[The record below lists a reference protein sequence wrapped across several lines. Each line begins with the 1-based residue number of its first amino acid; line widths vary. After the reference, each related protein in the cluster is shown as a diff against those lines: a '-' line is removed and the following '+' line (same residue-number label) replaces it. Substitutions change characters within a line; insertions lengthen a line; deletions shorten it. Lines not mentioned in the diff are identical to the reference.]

1 MSSSG
6 ITTIPGKHSVDQ
18 TVDKLKS
25 ILQAKNITLF
35 ALIDHSGEAAKAGI
49 TMPNTKLLI
58 FGNPK
63 AGTPAM
69 LAAPSLA
76 IDLPL
81 KILIAE
87 DSTGQTFISYN
98 SIPFLVARHGIS
110 VDLLANLSVIEDLA
124 SAASR

>member
-87 DSTGQTFISYN
+87 DSTGQTSISYN